1 MSVELGHFALILSFA
16 LALVQAFFGL
26 AGSYTRREHWMAAAR
41 SAVAGQLVFVLF
53 AFACLTAAFLRSDF
67 SVLYV
72 ASNSNTDLPA
82 FYRFAAVWG
91 AHEGSLLLWLTILVI
106 WSAAVAVFNRSMN
119 EMFIS
124 KVLGVLG
131 LISGG
136 FALFIITT
144 SNPFDRLIPAVAQ
157 GRDLNPL
164 LQDPAMVAHP
174 PMLYTGY
181 VGLAVP
187 FACAIAALME
197 GKLDSAWA
205 RWTKPWAMVAWMFLT
220 CGIALGSFWAYYEL
234 GWGGWWFWD
243 PVENASFMPWLMATA
258 LIHSLSVTEKR
269 GLFKSWTVL
278 LAIFGFSL
286 SLLGTF
292 LVRSGVIVSVHSF
305 TSDPTRGLFILLFLS
320 SCIIGALALFA
331 WRAPQLKSA
340 AGFKIISRESF
351 LLFNNA
357 LLVVAAGVILLGTLY
372 PMIIDFLNL
381 LIANF
386 PQLGMHDLGKISVGF
401 PWFSAMFLIPML
413 PMLFLLAMG
422 MHASWK
428 QAQLA
433 RMRNPLL
440 IMLGIAA
447 LFALLM
453 TLGIFEN
460 IAKIS
465 ILKVIGETA
474 GALVILSSLYE
485 PFMRWRRKQHLS
497 AAVLGM
503 CVAHLGL
510 GVFVVGVTTVSS
522 YTIESD
528 MSLSTGRSANI
539 GGYLFTWTGTKQ
551 VTGPN
556 YDAVEAE
563 VRISRDGKEVSVL
576 HPQKRV
582 YRAQPNPKTEAGIAT
597 TWNRDL
603 LVSMGDDLG
612 GGTWSVRL
620 QYKPMVRFIWIGAL
634 IMAIGGFVA
643 VLDRRYR
650 AKVPATE
657 ALADGSAVT
666 ARS

>member
-26 AGSYTRREHWMAAAR
+26 AGAATRREHWMAAAR

-53 AFACLTAAFLRSDF
+53 SFGCLAAAFLRSDF

-72 ASNSNTDLPA
+72 ASNSNTNLPG

-106 WSAAVAVFNRSMN
+106 WSAAVSVFNRSMTP
-119 EMFIS
+119 EFIS

-131 LISGG
+131 LVSGG
-136 FALFIITT
+136 FALFIIAT
-144 SNPFDRLIPAVAQ
+144 SNPFERLIPSIAQ

-187 FACAIAALME
+187 FACAVAALIE
-197 GKLDSAWA
+197 GKLDAQWA
-205 RWTKPWAMVAWMFLT
+205 KWTKPWALVSWLFLT
-220 CGIALGSFWAYYEL
+220 LGIALGSFWAYYEL

-292 LVRSGVIVSVHSF
+292 LVRSGVLVSVHAF
-305 TSDPTRGLFILLFLS
+305 TSDPARGMFILAFLLF
-320 SCIIGALALFA
+320 CIGGALTLFA
-331 WRAPQLKSA
+331 WRAPTLKSS
-340 AGFKIISRESF
+340 AGFNIVSRESF
-351 LLFNNA
+351 LLFNNV
-357 LLVVAAGVILLGTLY
+357 LLVVAAILILMGTLY
-372 PMIIDFLNL
+372 PLIIDFM
-381 LIANF
+381 
-386 PQLGMHDLGKISVGF
+386 GLGKLSVGPPYF
-401 PWFSAMFLIPML
+401 AVAFLIPMF
-413 PMLFLLAMG
+413 PMLFLLVIG

-428 QAQLA
+428 KAQLE
-433 RMRNPLL
+433 RMRKPLL
-440 IMLGIAA
+440 IITGIAV

-453 TLGIFEN
+453 TLVAFGQ
-460 IAKIS
+460 IS
-465 ILKVIGETA
+465 ILKLLGQFA
-474 GALVILSSLYE
+474 GALIILSALYE
-485 PFMRWRRKQHLS
+485 PFTRWRNKHRIS
-497 AAVLGM
+497 PAVLGM
-503 CVAHLGL
+503 CIAHLGM
-510 GVFVVGVTTVSS
+510 GVFVLGVTTVES
-522 YTIESD
+522 YKIEKD
-528 MSLSTGRSANI
+528 MTLGAGQSASI
-539 GGYLFTWTGTKQ
+539 GGYEFNWTATRD
-551 VTGPN
+551 VRGPN
-556 YDAVEAE
+556 YDAKEAE
-563 VRISRDGKEVSVL
+563 VHVLQNGKEVAVL
-576 HPQKRV
+576 HPQKRI
-582 YRAQPNPKTEAGIAT
+582 YRAQPNPMTEAGIDAH
-597 TWNRDL
+597 WSRDL
-603 LVSMGDDLG
+603 LVSMGDELG
-612 GGTWSVRL
+612 NGMWSVRL
-620 QYKPMVRFIWIGAL
+620 QYKPLVRFIWLGAL
-634 IMAIGGFVA
+634 IMGIGGFIA

-657 ALADGSAVT
+657 TVADNVAA